1 MKRFILNTLWTIV
14 YITLRLALIVAT
26 TAHYFGGQICMQI
39 HRLYNSHYCNK
50 HGRTEFRVFNEVH
63 EGYYRSW
70 EMSYIDGKEITI
82 E

>member
-14 YITLRLALIVAT
+14 YIALRLALTVAT

-39 HRLYNSHYCNK
+39 HRLYNSHYCSK
-50 HGRTEFRVFNEVH
+50 YGRSEFREFKEVH
-63 EGYYRSW
+63 EGYHRTW
-70 EMSYIDGKEITI
+70 EMRCHNGKEVTI

>member
-14 YITLRLALIVAT
+14 YNALRLALVVAT

-39 HRLYNSHYCNK
+39 HRLYNSHYCSK
-50 HGRTEFRVFNEVH
+50 YGRSEFREFKEVH
-63 EGYYRSW
+63 EGYHRTW
-70 EMSYIDGKEITI
+70 EMRCHNGKEVTI

>member
-14 YITLRLALIVAT
+14 YIALRLALIVAT

-39 HRLYNSHYCNK
+39 HRLYNEHYCKK
-50 HGRTEFRVFNEVH
+50 HGRSKCRDFKEEH

-70 EMSYIDGKEITI
+70 EMHVLNGKEFTI

>member
-1 MKRFILNTLWTIV
+1 MKRFIINTLWTIV
-14 YITLRLALIVAT
+14 YIALRLALNVAT
-26 TAHYFGGQICMQI
+26 TAHYFGGQICMQM

-50 HGRTEFRVFNEVH
+50 YGRTEFREFREVH

-70 EMSYIDGKEITI
+70 EMHVLNGKEFTI

>member
-14 YITLRLALIVAT
+14 YIALRLALIVAT

-50 HGRTEFRVFNEVH
+50 HGRSEFREFKEVH
-63 EGYYRSW
+63 EGYHRTW
-70 EMSYIDGKEITI
+70 EMHLIDGKEVTI

>member
-14 YITLRLALIVAT
+14 YIALRLALVVAT

-39 HRLYNSHYCNK
+39 HRLYNEHYCNK
-50 HGRTEFRVFNEVH
+50 HGRSESRVFAEEHN
-63 EGYYRSW
+63 GYYRSW
-70 EMSYIDGKEITI
+70 EMHLIDGKEVTI

>member
-14 YITLRLALIVAT
+14 YIALRLALTVAT

-39 HRLYNSHYCNK
+39 HRLYNSHYCSK
-50 HGRTEFRVFNEVH
+50 HGRSEFREFMEAHN
-63 EGYYRSW
+63 GYHRSW
-70 EMSYIDGKEITI
+70 EMHLIDGKEVTI